1 MTTNGGEM
9 TFMVKKISLQHK
21 LVGILILFVI
31 VPLLIISFLSFYM
44 ETKLVSN
51 KAYQLTSQ
59 IAKEKVSFI
68 DLHNISLKQ
77 NIQSLSINNNIISE
91 NKADVMNALR
101 SVNESNKDIMQCYV
115 ADETKQMLLY
125 PESVK
130 LPAGYDPT
138 SRQWYKDTMVAN
150 GQVFVTKP
158 YKDAATGKII
168 ITIAKK
174 VTFSSGKIGAVAAD
188 VDLSDFQKKLTATK
202 VGNTGYSI
210 LALEDGTIIAHADN
224 SKIMHSI
231 KNEVVDGQKIIDE
244 KNGSFECGSGK
255 KSQVIG
261 FIQSKATGW
270 IVVTVLP
277 QSDYAQDLN
286 KSKFISFIVL
296 IIMLVA
302 AVICGIFIAK
312 YICKPLFKIQVFAKR
327 LSVCDFTTPI
337 KIDRQD
343 EFADTANSLNK
354 AQENVKSLVK
364 VIVVNFK
371 NINASSQQL
380 SATVQEMTSK
390 FENINDSINRIA
402 DGSQETTAS
411 VEEITASIEEID
423 SNAVQLTNKTEN
435 QNKIASKSQQNALSV
450 QQNAQSAIKE
460 CKNIYK
466 VEEKKILKAIDDGKI
481 VLQIKEMA
489 DVIESIADQTNLL
502 ALNAAIEAQRA
513 GEHGKGFAVVA
524 EEVRSLA
531 EQSSETVS
539 TIQSMVVKVQRV
551 FENLSE
557 TSHNLLQFIDKNV
570 NIQLDNY
577 LSTGQQYYENS
588 KLTANAVEQVASMTE
603 EIASTVNEITKAVG
617 GMSEVAQKFS
627 ESTNEIRNAIN
638 DLTEKMAQ
646 ISNNMQS
653 QAELAETLN
662 DTIKKFKI

>member
-1 MTTNGGEM
+1 
-9 TFMVKKISLQHK
+9 MVKKISLQHK

-31 VPLLIISFLSFYM
+31 VPLLVISFLSFYM

-59 IAKEKVSFI
+59 IAREKASFI
-68 DLHNISLKQ
+68 DLHNNSLKQ

-101 SVNESNKDIMQCYV
+101 SINESNKDIMQCYV
-115 ADETKQMLLY
+115 ADETKQMLVY

-130 LPAGYDPT
+130 LPEGYDPT
-138 SRQWYKDTMVAN
+138 SRQWYKDTMAAD

-158 YKDAATGKII
+158 YKDAFTGKII

-174 VTFSSGKIGAVAAD
+174 VTFSNGKQGAVGAD
-188 VDLSDFQKKLTATK
+188 VDLSALQKKLTETK
-202 VGNTGYSI
+202 VGETGYAI
-210 LALEDGTIIAHADN
+210 LALDDGTIIADSNN
-224 SKIMHSI
+224 SNIMHSI
-231 KNEVVDGQKIIDE
+231 KNEVVGGQKIIDE
-244 KNGSFECGSGK
+244 KNGNFKCGLGK
-255 KSQVIG
+255 KAQVIG
-261 FIQSKATGW
+261 FSQSKATGW
-270 IVVTVLP
+270 IIVTILP

-286 KSKFISFIVL
+286 ESEFISFIVL
-296 IIMLVA
+296 IIMLAA

-337 KIDRQD
+337 KIDRHD

-364 VIVVNFK
+364 VIVANFK

-390 FENINDSINRIA
+390 FENINNSINRIA

-423 SNAVQLTNKTEN
+423 SGTVQLANKTED
-435 QNKIASKSQQNALSV
+435 QNKTASKSQQNALSV
-450 QQNAQSAIKE
+450 QQNAQSAINE

-466 VEEKKILKAIDDGKI
+466 DEEKKILKAIDDGKV

-489 DVIESIADQTNLL
+489 NVIESIADQTNLL

-513 GEHGKGFAVVA
+513 GEQGKGFAVVA

-539 TIQSMVVKVQRV
+539 TIKSTVLKVQQV
-551 FENLSE
+551 FENLSK
-557 TSHNLLQFIDKNV
+557 TSHNLLQFIDKSVNV
-570 NIQLDNY
+570 QLDNY

-588 KLTANAVEQVASMTE
+588 KLTANDIEQVASMTE
-603 EIASTVNEITKAVG
+603 EIAATINEITKAVG
-617 GMSEVAQKFS
+617 GMSEVVQKSS
-627 ESTNEIRNAIN
+627 ESTNEIRNDIN
-638 DLTEKMAQ
+638 DAAEKMAQ
-646 ISNNMQS
+646 VGKSMQS
-653 QAELAETLN
+653 QAELAETLSN
-662 DTIKKFKI
+662 TIKKFKI

>member
-1 MTTNGGEM
+1 
-9 TFMVKKISLQHK
+9 MVKKISLQHK

-31 VPLLIISFLSFYM
+31 VPLLVISFLSFYM

-59 IAKEKVSFI
+59 IAREKASFI
-68 DLHNISLKQ
+68 DLHNNSLKQ
-77 NIQSLSINNNIISE
+77 NIQSLSINNNIIGE
-91 NKADVMNALR
+91 NKADVMNALGSINR
-101 SVNESNKDIMQCYV
+101 SNKDIMQSYV
-115 ADETKQMLLY
+115 ADETKQMLIY

-138 SRQWYKDTMVAN
+138 SRQWYKDTMAAD
-150 GQVFVTKP
+150 GQVFLTKP
-158 YKDAATGKII
+158 YKDAVTGKII

-174 VTFSSGKIGAVAAD
+174 VTFSSGKQGAVAAD
-188 VDLSDFQKKLTATK
+188 VDLSALQKKLTTTK
-202 VGNTGYSI
+202 VGKTGYAI
-210 LALEDGTIIAHADN
+210 LALDDGTIIADSNN
-224 SKIMHSI
+224 SNIMHSI
-231 KNEVVDGQKIIDE
+231 KNEVTGGEKIIDE
-244 KNGSFECGSGK
+244 KDGNFKCGLGK
-255 KSQVIG
+255 KAQIIG
-261 FIQSKATGW
+261 FSQSKATGW
-270 IVVTVLP
+270 IVVTILP

-286 KSKFISFIVL
+286 ESEFISFIVL
-296 IIMLVA
+296 IIMLAA

-327 LSVCDFTTPI
+327 LSICDFTTPI
-337 KIDRQD
+337 KINRRD

-364 VIVVNFK
+364 VIVANFK

-390 FENINDSINRIA
+390 FENINNSINRIA

-423 SNAVQLTNKTEN
+423 SGTVQLANKTEN
-435 QNKIASKSQQNALSV
+435 ENKTASKSQQNALSV
-450 QQNAQSAIKE
+450 QQNAQSAINE

-466 VEEKKILKAIDDGKI
+466 DEEKKILKAIDDGKV

-513 GEHGKGFAVVA
+513 GEQGKGFAVVA

-539 TIQSMVVKVQRV
+539 TIKSTVLKVQQV
-551 FENLSE
+551 FGNLSK
-557 TSHNLLQFIDKNV
+557 TSHNLLQFIDKSV

-588 KLTANAVEQVASMTE
+588 KFTANNIEQVASMTE
-603 EIASTVNEITKAVG
+603 EIAATVNEITKAIS
-617 GMSEVAQKFS
+617 GMSEVVQKSS
-627 ESTNEIRNAIN
+627 ESTNEIRNDIN
-638 DLTEKMAQ
+638 NATEKMAQ
-646 ISNNMQS
+646 VGKSMES
-653 QAELAETLN
+653 QAELVETLN
-662 DTIKKFKI
+662 STIEKFKI